1 MGPSDYVLTLVV
13 IATLAALL
21 QALAVRLAIP
31 HSVLLALLGIALGG
45 LAVGLVPV
53 DGGALSAAAERLATF
68 DPGSEAILTI
78 FLPVL
83 LFQTGLTLDVRRV
96 IDDIAP
102 ILLLAIVAVLICLA
116 TVGVGLWAVSDQT
129 LVVCLLLGAIVATTD
144 PVAVVGIF
152 RDVGAPRRLSV
163 LVEGESLF
171 NDAAAIVAFGLLLD
185 QLTIGAWAGVDAG
198 GEEAAAGTGVGAVV
212 GLFAWSFVGGAV
224 FGLVVARLAAWGI
237 GALRELPLA
246 QTTLTVALAYACYI
260 VAEALGVSGVVAVV
274 MAALVIGSV
283 GRTRFSPA
291 TWQRLDKVWDQLGF
305 WASVL
310 VFVLASA
317 LVPRFLADV
326 SFGAGWLWLILA
338 VTVAA
343 LAARALVLWGL
354 FPMLTAVGLGE
365 RISHAYRLVIWWG
378 GLRGAVTLAL
388 ALAVA
393 EHPGVPVAVREF
405 VGILATAFV
414 LVTLFVN
421 APTLRPMLRLLH
433 LDRLAPVDRAVRD
446 RAIGLA
452 LDEVGE
458 RIAAFAERHQISAGI
473 RDRLADGYAR
483 RRERIGKSEETALGW
498 AQQIGLGLISLANR
512 EEELYLRH
520 FADGAVSR
528 PTLLALLGKA
538 ARLRDGAKEAGITG
552 YRQAARDSRR
562 FRRSFR
568 LAVLL
573 YRHFGW
579 QGPLAARLAGQFEM
593 LLVTRMVLDR
603 LRGYLD
609 EKLAPL
615 VAPAVT
621 DALGEVLGQRRL
633 GCIERL
639 EAMKVEYPDYAESLE
654 ERFLRAAA
662 LRLEEEHYRVL
673 FEESAISQEVLRD
686 LSRELADGG
695 AALDSRPRLVLGLDK
710 VTLVRRF
717 EMFAPLPPADVAEIS
732 AMLKVRFAYPGE
744 RLMVAGERGDFM
756 LFIATGTVEV
766 TLRGQQRLRLKAGD
780 FVGEMALLFARRR
793 SADVTA
799 ATYCRLLQLNGQ
811 DFRRFLRTHP
821 AVRERIRAVAEERR
835 AGRSE
840 PLADP

>member
-1 MGPSDYVLTLVV
+1 MGPADYVLTLAV

-21 QALAVRLAIP
+21 QALASRLAIP
-31 HSVLLALLGIALGG
+31 HSVLLALLGIGLGG
-45 LAVGLVPV
+45 LAVGVVPMD
-53 DGGALSAAAERLATF
+53 DGGALSAAAARVATF

-102 ILLLAIVAVLICLA
+102 ILLLAIVAVLVCLGA
-116 TVGVGLWAVSDQT
+116 VGAGLWLVSDQT

-185 QLTIGAWAGVDAG
+185 LLTVGAWAQVGAG
-198 GEEAAAGTGVGAVV
+198 DGAGSGTGVGAIV
-212 GLFAWSFVGGAV
+212 GLFVWSFVGGAV
-224 FGLVVARLAAWGI
+224 FGFGFARLGTWCI
-237 GALRELPLA
+237 GALKDLPLA

-260 VAEALGVSGVVAVV
+260 LAERLGVSGVVAVV
-274 MAALVIGSV
+274 MAALVVGSV

-310 VFVLASA
+310 VFVFASA
-317 LVPRFLADV
+317 LVPRFLADI

-338 VTVAA
+338 VTAA
-343 LAARALVLWGL
+343 AFAARALVLWGL
-354 FPMLTAVGLGE
+354 FPLLTAMGLGE

-393 EHPGVPVAVREF
+393 EHPGVPAAVREF

-421 APTLRPMLRLLH
+421 APTLRAMLRLLH
-433 LDRLAPVDRAVRD
+433 LDRLAPIDRAVRD
-446 RAIGLA
+446 RAIALA
-452 LDEVGE
+452 LDEVDE
-458 RIAAFAERHQISAGI
+458 RIGEIADHYHISTPIRERLSDAYQ
-473 RDRLADGYAR
+473 R
-483 RRERIGKSEETALGW
+483 RRERVGKSEETALGW

-520 FADGAVSR
+520 FADGTVSR

-538 ARLRDGAKEAGITG
+538 ARLRDGAKEAGIAG

-568 LAVLL
+568 LAALL
-573 YRHFGW
+573 HRRLGW

-593 LLVTRMVLDR
+593 LLVTRIVLDR
-603 LRGYLD
+603 LRVYLN

-615 VAPAVT
+615 VAPAVA
-621 DALGEVLGQRRL
+621 DELAEALSWRRQS
-633 GCIERL
+633 CVERL
-639 EAMKVEYPDYAESLE
+639 EEMKLQYADYAETLE
-654 ERFLRAAA
+654 ERFLRTAA
-662 LRLEEEHYRVL
+662 LRLEAEHYRVL
-673 FEESAISQEVLRD
+673 FDERAISQEVLRD
-686 LSRELADGG
+686 LSRGLDTLAV
-695 AALDSRPRLVLGLDK
+695 ALEVRPRLALGLDK
-710 VTLVRRF
+710 VALVRRF
-717 EMFAPLPPADVAEIS
+717 PMFAELSRAEI
-732 AMLKVRFAYPGE
+732 AEITQMLKVRFAYPGE
-744 RLMVAGERGDFM
+744 RLMLAGERGDFM
-756 LFIATGTVEV
+756 LFIASGTVEV
-766 TLRGQQRLRLKAGD
+766 MLERGRRVRLKAGD

-799 ATYCRLLQLNGQ
+799 VTYCRLLQLNGQ

-821 AVRERIRAVAEERR
+821 ALRERIRAVADARQ
-835 AGRSE
+835 AGRPE
-840 PLADP
+840 VG